1 MLSSLTIQD
10 FVIVDKLDLHF
21 EAGMSVLSG
30 ETGAGKSIL
39 IDALSLCLGAR
50 ADASQ
55 VREGCDRANITAVFE
70 LNPAAKAILD
80 EQSIDCS
87 EGELHLRRAIES
99 SGRSKAYVNGTPVPA
114 STLKELSETLID
126 IHGQHAFQT
135 LAKTGEQLRLLDD
148 FGQHGPMVQAT
159 SLAYQQLRNAEKALK
174 VAQTSQEDRASRLEN
189 LQWKMDSMG
198 RVNPKPGEW
207 ETLSSDF
214 DRLSHGA
221 ELIEGTQHACNM
233 LSQDENAL
241 LDQLTQVIEKLAQLS
256 TRDTALES
264 VVKTLSDGE
273 ILIREASYDLANYL
287 KHSDL
292 DPDTLAEVEARMSL
306 WHDTARKLRIQPELL
321 HSEMESTQAEIKG
334 LEEGFDVEKL
344 QQALTTARKAYEEKA
359 TLLTA
364 ARSKS
369 ARLLSK
375 RVTDSMQTLSMKGGV
390 FDIAIEKS
398 DPTAQGSDLVEFRV
412 AGHPGVKPQPIQKVA
427 SGGELA
433 RISLAITVN
442 TVENTAVP
450 TLIFDEVDSGIGGAV
465 AETVG
470 KYLRML
476 AANKQVLCVT
486 HLPQVA
492 AQGHNH
498 FQVSKDISSKTT
510 RSRIVP
516 LEEKARVE
524 EIARMLGGQVI
535 TQATRTAA
543 AEMIASASG

>member
-21 EAGMSVLSG
+21 EPGMSVLSG

-55 VREGCDRANITAVFE
+55 VREGCERANITAVFE
-70 LNPAAKAILD
+70 INPAAKAILD

-87 EGELHLRRAIES
+87 EGEMHLRRAIES
-99 SGRSKAYVNGTPVPA
+99 NGRSKAYINGTPVPA

-135 LAKTGEQLRLLDD
+135 LAKPGEQLRLLDD
-148 FGQHGPMVQAT
+148 FGQHSALVQAT
-159 SLAYQQLRNAEKALK
+159 AQTYSVLKNAEKALK
-174 VAQTSQEDRASRLEN
+174 QAQSSQEDRAARIEN
-189 LQWKMDSMG
+189 LQWKLDSLSK
-198 RVNPKPGEW
+198 VAPKAGEW
-207 ETLSSDF
+207 EVLSSDF

-221 ELIEGTQHACNM
+221 ELIEGTQHASDV
-233 LSQDENAL
+233 LSQNENAL
-241 LDQLTQVIEKLAQLS
+241 LDQLTHIIEKLSHLS
-256 TRDTALES
+256 TRDPALEG
-264 VVKTLSDGE
+264 VVKTLSEGE
-273 ILIREASYDLANYL
+273 ILVREASYDLGHYL

-306 WHDTARKLRIQPELL
+306 WHETARKLRIQPETL
-321 HSEMESTQAEIKG
+321 HTEMESVQAEIKG
-334 LEEGFDVEKL
+334 LEEGFDLEKL
-344 QQALTTARKAYEEKA
+344 QKELNAARQAYEKLANELNKARKNAA
-359 TLLTA
+359 QTLST
-364 ARSKS
+364 
-369 ARLLSK
+369 
-375 RVTDSMQTLSMKGGV
+375 RVTESMQTLSMQGGV
-390 FDIAIEKS
+390 FVVDVAKGEPSPK
-398 DPTAQGSDLVEFRV
+398 GSDQIEFRV
-412 AGHPGVKPQPIQKVA
+412 AGHPGVTPQAIQKVA

-442 TVENTAVP
+442 TVESTPVP

-470 KYLRML
+470 RYLRLL
-476 AANKQVLCVT
+476 AKNKQVLCVT

-498 FQVSKDISSKTT
+498 FQVSKDISAQTT
-510 RSRIVP
+510 RSKIVQ
-516 LEEKARVE
+516 LEAKARVE
-524 EIARMLGGQVI
+524 EIARMLGGQII
-535 TQATRTAA
+535 TEATRTAA
-543 AEMIASASG
+543 HEMIVSANN